1 MATVG
6 IKAAFDDEGER
17 AVCMPVL
24 SQGVSALPPGWWALK
39 EFLLEKG
46 GTAIH
51 IGFAEIQILHLE

>member
-6 IKAAFDDEGER
+6 IKTAFDGEGER

-39 EFLLEKG
+39 EFPLEKG
-46 GTAIH
+46 VQQYT
-51 IGFAEIQILHLE
+51 